1 MLELPV
7 LRFGTP
13 YESLEKKQVKNFETG
28 EVLAEVHQANAGV
41 LRMDMRKAAKARAA
55 LREIDPHD
63 LVKMCGEAGEYYLH
77 GTLEVGTGTQTQDD
91 FCALQSASTGLPVEM
106 CRANMH
112 KIAFVLKEMDNIL
125 DALTRG
131 LPLDVL
137 AKGYGEEDR
146 GVTVSYQ
153 ANSPVLGCVLPSN
166 SPGVH
171 TLWLPVIPMQIGL
184 VLKPGSTEPW
194 TPYRMA
200 AAFNKAGVPAEAIGL
215 YPGPHEVGGAITE
228 LCGRSMIFGSQKTVE
243 QYAGNPG
250 VQVHG
255 SGFSK
260 ILIGEDKVDDWE
272 NYLDLMEKSVFA
284 NSGRSCI
291 NCSSIYAP
299 RHGAEIA
306 DALAKRLAGHEPKA
320 MADPDAGLSAFTT
333 PDVAEAV
340 SGMIDDELKTPGA
353 TEVTAKYRQGDRLV
367 KKGSHDF
374 LKPTVIHCE
383 SPDHPL
389 ANTEYMF
396 PFVAVVDCPQD
407 QMLKKIGYTLVGT
420 ALTDDPEFTAQLL
433 DATHIDRLNV
443 GEVPTVALNWL
454 QPHEGNIVEFLY
466 RARAFQTAPPV
477 PVAQQLETTA
487 A

>member
-13 YESLEKKQVKNFETG
+13 YESLEKTRVKNFETG

-41 LRMDMRKAAKARAA
+41 LRMDMRKAHKARAA

-63 LVKMCGEAGEYYLH
+63 LVKMCGEAGEHYLN
-77 GTLEVGTGTQTQDD
+77 GALEVGTGTQSQDD

-137 AKGYGEEDR
+137 AKGYGVEDR

-194 TPYRMA
+194 TPYRMQ
-200 AAFNKAGVPAEAIGL
+200 AAFVKAGVPAGAIGL

-260 ILIGEDKVDDWE
+260 ILLGDDKADDWE
-272 NYLDLMEKSVFA
+272 QYLDLMEKSVFA

-291 NCSSIYAP
+291 NASSIYTP

-306 DALAKRLAGHEPKA
+306 HALAERLAKHEPKA

-340 SGMIDDELKTPGA
+340 SEMIDDELKTPGA
-353 TEVTAKYRQGDRLV
+353 EDVTAKYRTGDRLV

-389 ANTEYMF
+389 ANMEYMF
-396 PFVAVVDCPQD
+396 PFVAVVDCPQEK
-407 QMLKKIGYTLVGT
+407 MLKSIGYTLVGT
-420 ALTDDPEFTAQLL
+420 ALTDDPEFKGRLL
-433 DATHIDRLNV
+433 DATNIDRLNV
-443 GEVPTVALNWL
+443 GPVPTTALNWL

-466 RARAFQTAPPV
+466 RARAFQTEAPV
-477 PVAQQLETTA
+477 PVAKQLETA
-487 A
+487 

>member
-13 YESLEKKQVKNFETG
+13 YESLEKTQVKNFETG

-63 LVKMCGEAGEYYLH
+63 LVKMCGEAGEHYLN
-77 GTLEVGTGTQTQDD
+77 GTLEVGTGTQSQDD

-137 AKGYGEEDR
+137 ARGYGEESR

-194 TPYRMA
+194 TPYRMQ
-200 AAFNKAGVPAEAIGL
+200 AAFVKAGVPAEAIGL

-260 ILIGEDKVDDWE
+260 ILIGEDKADDWE
-272 NYLDLMEKSVFA
+272 QYLDLMEKSVFA

-306 DALAKRLAGHEPKA
+306 DALARRLAGHEPKA
-320 MADPDAGLSAFTT
+320 MADPEAGLSAFTT
-333 PDVAEAV
+333 EGVAGAV

-353 TEVTAKYRQGDRLV
+353 EEVTAKYRTGERLV
-367 KKGSHDF
+367 QKGSHDF
-374 LKPTVIHCE
+374 LKPTVIHCD
-383 SPDHPL
+383 SPEHPL

-407 QMLKKIGYTLVGT
+407 KMLKSIGYTLVGT
-420 ALTDDPEFTAQLL
+420 ALTDDENFKDQLL
-433 DATHIDRLNV
+433 DATHIDRLNI
-443 GEVPTVALNWL
+443 GQVPTVALNWL

-466 RARAFQTAPPV
+466 RARAFQTRPPA
-477 PVAQQLETTA
+477 PVAEQLEA
-487 A
+487 AAG

>member
-13 YESLEKKQVKNFETG
+13 YESLEKTQVKDFETG

-41 LRMDMRKAAKARAA
+41 LRMDMRKAHKARAA

-63 LVKMCGEAGEYYLH
+63 LVKMCGEAGELYLN
-77 GTLEVGTGTQTQDD
+77 GTLEVGTGTQSPDD
-91 FCALQSASTGLPVEM
+91 FCALQSASTGLPVGM

-137 AKGYGEEDR
+137 ARGYGEEDR

-194 TPYRMA
+194 TPYRMQ
-200 AAFNKAGVPAEAIGL
+200 AAFVKAGVPAEAIGL
-215 YPGPHEVGGAITE
+215 YPGPHEVGGAVTE
-228 LCGRSMIFGSQKTVE
+228 LCGRAMIFGSEKTVR
-243 QYAGNPG
+243 QYAGNPA

-260 ILIGEDKVDDWE
+260 ILFGEDKVDQWE
-272 NYLDLMEKSVFA
+272 RYLDLLETSVYA

-299 RHGAEIA
+299 RHGAKIA
-306 DALAKRLAGHEPKA
+306 DALAQRLSKHGPLP
-320 MADPDAGLSAFTT
+320 MADPNAGLSAFTT
-333 PDVAEAV
+333 EGVAEAV
-340 SGMIDDELKTPGA
+340 SEMIDDELKQPGA
-353 TEVTAKYRQGDRLV
+353 EDVTAKYRDGGRLIQ
-367 KKGSHDF
+367 KGSHDF
-374 LKPTVIHCE
+374 LLPTVVHCD
-383 SPDHPL
+383 SPEHPL

-396 PFVAVVDCPQD
+396 PFVSVVDCPQD
-407 QMLKKIGYTLVGT
+407 RILKSIGYTLVGT
-420 ALTDDPEFTAQLL
+420 ALTDDPAFKSQLL

-443 GEVPTVALNWL
+443 GPVPTVALNWL
-454 QPHEGNIVEFLY
+454 QPHEGNIVEFL
-466 RARAFQTAPPV
+466 
-477 PVAQQLETTA
+477 
-487 A
+487 